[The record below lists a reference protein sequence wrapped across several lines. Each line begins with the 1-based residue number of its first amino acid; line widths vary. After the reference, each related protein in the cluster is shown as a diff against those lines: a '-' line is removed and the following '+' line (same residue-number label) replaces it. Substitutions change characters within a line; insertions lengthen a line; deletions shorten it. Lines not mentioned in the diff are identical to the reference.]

1 MAKAKRRKGATK
13 RKKAGR
19 KTTTVARR
27 GRSTARAPRRSA
39 AVAPGG
45 ANVAV
50 HALQSHCDSL
60 IASRAQLD
68 AEIKA
73 VEEALRVM
81 GATHAAKAPRTGA
94 PRGGRRGPRAGS
106 LKEYI
111 ARVLSGRGVMSVKD
125 ITESVRAAGY
135 PTRNQTLAKSVGI
148 TLTKMP
154 EIRRVKRGHFCL
166 K

>member
-1 MAKAKRRKGATK
+1 MAKAKRRKGATR

-19 KTTTVARR
+19 KTTTVARH
-27 GRSTARAPRRSA
+27 GRTAARAPRRSA
-39 AVAPGG
+39 AAASSG
-45 ANVAV
+45 ASAAV
-50 HALQSHCDSL
+50 HALQSHCASL
-60 IASRAQLD
+60 VASRAQLD
-68 AEIKA
+68 AEIQA

-81 GATHAAKAPRTGA
+81 GGARTAAAPRGGA
-94 PRGGRRGPRAGS
+94 GRGGRRGPRAGS

-111 ARVLSGRGVMSVKD
+111 ARVLKGRGVMAVKD
-125 ITESVRAAGY
+125 ITEAVRAAGY

-154 EIRRVKRGHFCL
+154 QIRRVKRGHFSL